1 MLKLK
6 AKCFF
11 AFTDCGILN
20 AGRFPPFMQA
30 WSRFML
36 LHFLGGRDW
45 GCFWEPRGSMVE
57 QEEFKAGEETWVE
70 ITGMNWPSDT

>member
-1 MLKLK
+1 
-6 AKCFF
+6 
-11 AFTDCGILN
+11 
-20 AGRFPPFMQA
+20 MQA